1 MVKKTKGRRRG
12 TRKSPQTSPSSA
24 LPQIMQDMVL
34 QSPHKDT
41 LPSSS
46 SSSSDSSL
54 EDTKPQTTH
63 LLPGK
68 KQGKCP
74 STGQRHTFQKELACA
89 WLEPTTLCSLGKCSI
104 YQLSYIIPG
113 KPSFWGLLK
122 SSNTIQRNG
131 MRNVCI
137 IYTCV
142 RKGLEQ
148 MSGHGQQHIPAAK
161 PCGDESH

>member
-1 MVKKTKGRRRG
+1 MVKKTKVRRRG
-12 TRKSPQTSPSSA
+12 IRKSPQTSPSST
-24 LPQIMQDMVL
+24 LPQILQDMVL

-74 STGQRHTFQKELACA
+74 STGQRTHLSKRA
-89 WLEPTTLCSLGKCSI
+89 SLGVTQTHNTLFSRQVL
-104 YQLSYIIPG
+104 YQLSYNYYTRETFLLR
-113 KPSFWGLLK
+113 PSQK
-122 SSNTIQRNG
+122 QQYNTTQWHAQR
-131 MRNVCI
+131 CI

-161 PCGDESH
+161 PCGD